1 MIKKKRNRERPY
13 NARGKRRKFK
23 QWKVSAMGHQE
34 RNFLGHQMEVVVYK
48 VKRDEKK
55 ECRYEVVS
63 ALSEWVEEVR
73 QSRKI
78 KKVCKTE
85 KYENI

>member
-1 MIKKKRNRERPY
+1 
-13 NARGKRRKFK
+13 
-23 QWKVSAMGHQE
+23 MGHQE

-48 VKRDEKK
+48 VKREEKK